1 MKEGRRDGK
10 EKERKKKDCNWFPF
24 FLSVKNY
31 IGKIA
36 SIKNIR
42 KSAQVD
48 GFHI

>member
-1 MKEGRRDGK
+1 MEKRR
-10 EKERKKKDCNWFPF
+10 KERKRTATGFLF